1 MMILRLKVLF
11 ALAGLVLISA
21 CAVTSPT
28 EADFGNSAR
37 NLIAKQQMPATG
49 PLKADE
55 PITVGDGRRLENVN
69 TTYQTHVGDPQP
81 GGSTRHR
88 QIKVEGK

>member
-1 MMILRLKVLF
+1 MILRLKVLF

-37 NLIAKQQMPATG
+37 NVIAKQQMPATG

-55 PITVGDGRRLENVN
+55 PITVGDGRRLENVI

-81 GGSTRHR
+81 DGSTRFQ
-88 QIKVEGK
+88 QIKAEGK